1 MPVVLFLA
9 CTRGD
14 RELAPL
20 RVHIVTEITGGISS
34 RQRFEDIQT
43 HLAAYRTFELIAPI
57 KNLSTSRSGL
67 RKCGLST
74 DVTKL
79 CVIQPQS
86 SLPDSVGPRG
96 RARRKEDKG

>member
-1 MPVVLFLA
+1 
-9 CTRGD
+9 
-14 RELAPL
+14 
-20 RVHIVTEITGGISS
+20 VTKITGGISS

-74 DVTKL
+74 DVDKAVSNSNL
-79 CVIQPQS
+79 DHHFRIPAGHG
-86 SLPDSVGPRG
+86 L
-96 RARRKEDKG
+96 ARRKEDKG